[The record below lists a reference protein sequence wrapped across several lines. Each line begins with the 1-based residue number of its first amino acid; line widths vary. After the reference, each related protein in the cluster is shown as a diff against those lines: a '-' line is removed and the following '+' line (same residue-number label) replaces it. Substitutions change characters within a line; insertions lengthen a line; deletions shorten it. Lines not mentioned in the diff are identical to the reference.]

1 MAELVDAL
9 DLGSGRLY
17 LWEFK
22 SPRSHQRLMKSII
35 LIGFMG
41 SGKTEIGKKVAQKGN
56 LLFFDSDEIIKKR
69 FGNIIDLF
77 NKKGEKYFRA
87 LEYSIIKEM
96 FDNGKLFVLSVG
108 GGAVCIKKTSELLLK
123 NGTVFFLDCPFD
135 ICYERIKYDNG
146 RPLVGNGEDWLR
158 ELYKKRVQF
167 YRNANFRID
176 ASKSKNVVVAE
187 ILSKFENE
195 TVNI

>member
-1 MAELVDAL
+1 
-9 DLGSGRLY
+9 
-17 LWEFK
+17 
-22 SPRSHQRLMKSII
+22 MKSII

-41 SGKTEIGKKVAQKGN
+41 SGKTETGKKVAQKGN

-77 NKKGEKYFRA
+77 NNKGEKYFRA
-87 LEYSIIKEM
+87 LEYSIIKEI
-96 FDNGKLFVLSVG
+96 FDNDKLFVLSVG
-108 GGAVCIKKTSELLLK
+108 GGAFCIKKTSELLLE
-123 NGTVFFLDCPFD
+123 NGLIFFLDCPFE
-135 ICYERIKYDNG
+135 ICYKRIKYNNS

-158 ELYKKRVQF
+158 ELYKRRVQF

-176 ASKSKNVVVAE
+176 ASKSTNAVAGE

-195 TVNI
+195 AVNI